1 MSIPRI
7 LELRQEKMELL
18 QELAFLEEDRK
29 QYYQIKRML
38 KQKGSKKKV
47 TDITNLNINPIENRI
62 QECRERIRII
72 ENGPYINGRIDKT
85 QSYNELMKYAR
96 KKALKQIMKM

>member
-1 MSIPRI
+1 
-7 LELRQEKMELL
+7 MELL

-38 KQKGSKKKV
+38 KQKGSKKEV
-47 TDITNLNINPIENRI
+47 ADVINLNINQIETGI
-62 QECRERIRII
+62 YECRERLRII
-72 ENGPYINGRIDKT
+72 EKGPYINGRIDKT

>member
-1 MSIPRI
+1 
-7 LELRQEKMELL
+7 MELL

-47 TDITNLNINPIENRI
+47 TDIINLNINQIETGI
-62 QECRERIRII
+62 HECRERIRII
-72 ENGPYINGRIDKT
+72 ENGPYINGRFDKT
-85 QSYNELMKYAR
+85 RSLNELMKYAR
-96 KKALKQIMKM
+96 QKALKRIMMM